1 MMKYIIAATLLA
13 CMCLPLSMEAATL
26 SEEKLAK
33 KKEGWY
39 PTGLPLLNYSSDDGF
54 GYGGRAY
61 IYYNGSKDDPYY
73 QNTPYFMQLFAQYFA
88 TTNGR
93 QYDRLSLDMPYVA
106 GTKYRVKTEFT
117 YEFNLNEN
125 YFGVGEK
132 ASHRS
137 LADNTGREYAKMD
150 DLESALEGTPY
161 AKWNNYTLTRP
172 GYSFYLFRDLGDQIK
187 LMAGY
192 EIKSAMVE
200 TWKGRSFDGKDQQLT
215 LLDVERNA
223 LTDLAGGRL
232 GGLVSMIRFGIA
244 YDTRDFEPNPNKGYY
259 IDYCMEVSDETIGS
273 DFRFLKN
280 NFQAMYFVTLVP
292 SLVLATRAGYTT
304 VAGDMP
310 FYEESFF
317 GFALAR
323 KKGLGG
329 SDTML
334 GYKKNRFVAKTMTLA
349 NVELRWQFAETTAGK
364 QRFGFQL
371 VGFADAGNA
380 YDEAKDPVT
389 NPNWS
394 YYHFSYGGGI
404 AIAWN
409 LSTIVKV
416 YYGMSEE
423 DSNIS
428 IDFEHKF

>member
-1 MMKYIIAATLLA
+1 MMKYAIAALLFA
-13 CMCLPLSMEAATL
+13 SMCLPISMEGATL

-39 PTGLPLLNYSSDDGF
+39 PTGLPLLNFSSDDGF

-61 IYYNGSKDDPYY
+61 IYYNGGKDDPYY

-88 TTNGR
+88 TTNGK
-93 QYDRLSLDMPYVA
+93 QSHKLSLDMPYVA
-106 GTKYRVKTEFT
+106 GTRFRIKTEFI

-125 YFGVGEK
+125 YFGVGEET
-132 ASHRS
+132 SHEK
-137 LADNTGREYAKMD
+137 LTDNTGKEYRKAD
-150 DLESALEGTPY
+150 DLESAIEGTPY
-161 AKWNNYTLTRP
+161 EKWNNYTLTRP
-172 GYSFYLFRDLGDQIK
+172 GYSFYLFRDIGDELK

-200 TWKGRSFDGKDQQLT
+200 TWAGRKFDGTRQQLT
-215 LLDVERNA
+215 LLDVDRDA
-223 LTDLAGGRL
+223 LTDKAGGRL
-232 GGLVSMIRFGIA
+232 GGLVSMTRFGIA

-259 IDYCMEVSDETIGS
+259 IDYCAELSSGAIGS
-273 DFRFLKN
+273 DFQFLKN
-280 NFQAMYFVTLVP
+280 NFQAMYFITLVR
-292 SLVLATRAGYTT
+292 SLVLGARVGYTT
-304 VAGDMP
+304 AAGDIP

-334 GYKKNRFVAKTMTLA
+334 GYKKNRFVSKTMTLA
-349 NVELRWQFAETTAGK
+349 NVDLRWQFAEVMAGR

-389 NPNWS
+389 SPDWG
-394 YYHFSYGGGI
+394 YYHLSYGGGI

-428 IDFEHKF
+428 IDFEHRF